1 MKYLLD
7 TNIIIEAVGGSAP
20 AVTLL
25 EKAVSSEWV
34 GYSAITR
41 LELFGYPS
49 LTIEEET
56 ALKEVCGEFD
66 EVAVTSRVVDR
77 AIQIRRTVRIKT
89 PDAIIAAT
97 ALESDAVLVT
107 RNGGDFKSIAE
118 LQIINP
124 WERPESD

>member
-20 AVTLL
+20 AVTFL
-25 EKAVSSEWV
+25 ETAVSSEWV

-41 LELFGYPS
+41 LELFGYPG
-49 LTIEEET
+49 LTVEEDA
-56 ALKEVCGEFD
+56 ALTEVCGELE
-66 EVAVTSRVVDR
+66 EVAVASNIVDR

-97 ALESDAVLVT
+97 ALESNAALIT
-107 RNGGDFKSIAE
+107 RNEDDFKAIDGLE
-118 LQIINP
+118 IVNP
-124 WERPESD
+124 WA

>member
-1 MKYLLD
+1 VKYLLD

-49 LTIEEET
+49 LTQQNRT
-56 ALKEVCGEFD
+56 LF
-66 EVAVTSRVVDR
+66 
-77 AIQIRRTVRIKT
+77 IRGT
-89 PDAIIAAT
+89 
-97 ALESDAVLVT
+97 
-107 RNGGDFKSIAE
+107 
-118 LQIINP
+118 
-124 WERPESD
+124 